1 MKPQTLW
8 PNLDYNI
15 LFQVEFLRRMMTSC
29 WLTVQFIFLLFI
41 MTAASPPG
49 CKIRITD
56 RGLEMCKR
64 HSFNHELIYY
74 DQVWSGLHVLLSVM
88 ATMGMCTCCN
98 LDKVGHFDF
107 GWIITWDQQS
117 SFLAL
122 TDILNSV
129 CTNWYNGFVSFVIM
143 TVWFCVF
150 SEVWDSEVCGR
161 RAS

>member
-1 MKPQTLW
+1 MTPQTQW

-15 LFQVEFLRRMMTSC
+15 LFQVDFLRLMMTSC

-41 MTAASPPG
+41 VTAASPPG

-64 HSFNHELIYY
+64 HSFNHEAIYY
-74 DQVWSGLHVLLSVM
+74 DQVWSGLPVLLCVM

-98 LDKVGHFDF
+98 LDDKVGHFDF
-107 GWIITWDQQS
+107 GLIITWDQQS
-117 SFLAL
+117 SLLAL

-129 CTNWYNGFVSFVIM
+129 YSNWYNIVMSLIIM
-143 TVWFCVF
+143 TVCFCLF

-161 RAS
+161 RA

>member
-1 MKPQTLW
+1 
-8 PNLDYNI
+8 
-15 LFQVEFLRRMMTSC
+15 
-29 WLTVQFIFLLFI
+29 
-41 MTAASPPG
+41 
-49 CKIRITD
+49 
-56 RGLEMCKR
+56 
-64 HSFNHELIYY
+64 
-74 DQVWSGLHVLLSVM
+74 M

-107 GWIITWDQQS
+107 GLIITWDQQS
-117 SFLAL
+117 SLLAL

-129 CTNWYNGFVSFVIM
+129 CTNWYNVFVSFVIM